1 MHDDIF
7 TQLSVIIALAA
18 GIALIMRLIKQ
29 PLIIGHIL
37 TGIIVG
43 PSVFH
48 LMDEPETIKAF
59 SSIGIALLLFIIGLG
74 LNPKVIKEIGKVA
87 AIGGIAE
94 VAITSVF
101 GWALGIVLG
110 MTNTEAV
117 FFGVA
122 LSFSS
127 TIIILKLLSDRKEQ
141 SRLFG
146 KIVIGFLLIED
157 ILAAV
162 ALLFVTSIGDGQG
175 FSPSEFGLL
184 IGKGALICIPLL
196 IIGNKVLPRMH
207 NLIAGSQEFLFL
219 FAIGWGFGS
228 AALFEAVGFSLE
240 IGALIAGIALSS
252 LAYTQEIS
260 SRLRPLRD
268 FFVVVF
274 FISLG
279 TRLSFDNF
287 GSLIPIVLV
296 GSVIVILLRPLIILT
311 IMGFMGYTKRTSFKS
326 AISMT
331 QLSEFSLVFIILGS
345 TSGLIKDGLV
355 AAITIIALVTIA
367 VSTYL
372 ITYSDKLFTMFEK
385 GLSMFESRKA
395 HFEQESRHHYD
406 LVLFG
411 YQRGGHEFVRVF
423 KSLKKRFVVID
434 YDPDVVDALE
444 QRRIDYLY
452 GDATDIEMLEEAGLD
467 KAKLIVSTIS
477 DHETNMFLVR
487 LLEKINPGA
496 VTIMHGDTFSEAAE
510 LYTAGASYV
519 VIPHYIGSE
528 KIGTFIRKSGLK
540 KSEFRKYREKH
551 LAYLESHFSPVS
563 PDE

>member
-1 MHDDIF
+1 MHEDIF
-7 TQLSVIIALAA
+7 TQLSIVIALAA
-18 GIALIMRLIKQ
+18 GMALIMRLIKQ

-43 PSVFH
+43 PSLLH
-48 LMDEPETIKAF
+48 LLDEPDTIKAF

-74 LNPKVIKEIGKVA
+74 LNPRVIKEIGKVA

-94 VAITSVF
+94 VLITSTF
-101 GWALGIVLG
+101 GWCLGIVLG
-110 MTNTEAV
+110 MSKTEAL

-146 KIVIGFLLIED
+146 KIVIGFLLVED
-157 ILAAV
+157 ILAAL
-162 ALLFVTSIGDGQG
+162 ALLFVTSLADGKA
-175 FSPSEFGLL
+175 FSLAEFGLL

-196 IIGNKVLPRMH
+196 IIGNKLLPRMH

-240 IGALIAGIALSS
+240 IGALIAGIALSN

-279 TRLSFDNF
+279 TGLSFTDF
-287 GSLIPIVLV
+287 DSIIPVVLTGTAV
-296 GSVIVILLRPLIILT
+296 VVLLQPLIILT
-311 IMGFMGYTKRTSFKS
+311 IMGLMGYTKRTSFK
-326 AISMT
+326 AAVTMT

-345 TSGLIKDGLV
+345 ASGLVSDKLV

-367 VSTYL
+367 ISTYL
-372 ITYSDKLFTMFEK
+372 ITYSDRLFVVFER
-385 GLSMFESRKA
+385 GLSMFESRKT

-434 YDPDVVDALE
+434 YDPDVVDTLE
-444 QRRIDYLY
+444 QKHIDYLY

-477 DHETNMFLVR
+477 DHETNMFLVH
-487 LLEKINPGA
+487 LLEKINPSA
-496 VTIMHGDTFSEAAE
+496 VTILHGDTFSEAAE

-563 PDE
+563 PEE